1 MSDDHLDD
9 VINSVSTNSYEEPA
23 LSCSWEE
30 FKNVVTSRRSVRV
43 FSQDNVP
50 EEVIRRSI
58 DMGLIAPTSSNL
70 QQTEFYWVRSNEK
83 KKKLVEYCLGQPAAA
98 TAAELVVVVARTDTW
113 RRNAAAVLRDLKAMG
128 AMKGVI
134 KYYEKIVP
142 IAYSGGF
149 LNLVKRIYFFVK
161 GLSAVT
167 PREPKSYGDLRVWAH
182 KSAALAAENFML
194 AVRAQGFDT
203 CPMEGHDSFRVKRL
217 LSLPARA
224 EINMVISVGRRSPSG
239 IYGPRHRLNRELF
252 VFEV

>member
-1 MSDDHLDD
+1 MSRDD
-9 VINSVSTNSYEEPA
+9 VTDVIDSVSMNDYQEPA
-23 LSCSWEE
+23 LICSWDE

-43 FSQDNVP
+43 YTKDTVP
-50 EEVIRRSI
+50 EEVINRSI

-70 QQTEFYWVRSNEK
+70 QQTEFYWVRSPDK
-83 KKKLVEYCLGQPAAA
+83 KSKLVEYCLGQPAAA

-113 RRNAAAVLRDLKAMG
+113 RRNSEAVLRDLKAAK

-142 IAYSGGF
+142 IAYAGGL
-149 LNLVKRIYFFVK
+149 LNMVKRIYFFAK
-161 GLSAVT
+161 GLRGVT
-167 PREPKSYGDLRVWAH
+167 PREPKSHADLRVWAH

-194 AVRAQGFDT
+194 AIRAQGFDT
-203 CPMEGHDSFRVKRL
+203 CPMEGHDSLRVNRL
-217 LSLPARA
+217 LSLPGGA

-239 IYGPRHRLNRELF
+239 IYGPRHRLARDLF